1 MSSKHNDP
9 AIFSFVMP
17 TKDRPDH
24 VGRALGFLAAQGFT
38 GHVLC
43 VDASD
48 DANFAATRSE
58 IAKRPSIAV
67 THYRPRTMGNAWR
80 EIVEALGTISSLYT
94 QLHHDDDFYF
104 LTEIDAAIDILE
116 QQENVATAQG
126 RFVYVEANGEG
137 GGFSLAN
144 HDRFQYRA
152 ATPLARL
159 EACMERFCHL
169 AFAVTR
175 RDDFIC
181 VLAHVHL
188 RLDQGWFD
196 QFAISILLAAR
207 GQAVVS
213 DALYGVRQIH
223 ASQHHRNFLGP
234 NAYKHWPMILAS
246 PDFSSVFAA
255 FKTCLIEGS
264 GINAK
269 VLGDTIDRGLVALVT
284 RAAGILPERE
294 PEDIALF
301 ERANRPGTAEH
312 DKLKRVIAAIRQAGH
327 K

>member
-1 MSSKHNDP
+1 
-9 AIFSFVMP
+9 MP

-58 IAKRPSIAV
+58 IAKTRSIAV
-67 THYRPRTMGNAWR
+67 THYRPRILGNVWR
-80 EIVEALGTISSLYT
+80 EIVEALGTISSIYT

-116 QQENVATAQG
+116 RQEYVATAQG
-126 RFVYVEANGEG
+126 RFVYVEENGEG
-137 GGFSLAN
+137 GGFSLSN
-144 HDRFQYRA
+144 HDRFQYLA
-152 ATPLARL
+152 AAPQARM
-159 EACMERFCHL
+159 EVCMDRFCHL
-169 AFAVTR
+169 AFAVVR
-175 RDDFIC
+175 RDDFTS
-181 VLAHVHL
+181 VLAHVHP

-207 GQAVVS
+207 GQAVVT

-255 FKTCLIEGS
+255 FKNCLIDGT
-264 GINAK
+264 GIDAK
-269 VLGDTIDRGLVALVT
+269 VLSDTIDRGLVALVT

-294 PEDIALF
+294 PDDVALF

-312 DKLKRVIAAIRQAGH
+312 DKLKRVIAAIRQAGT
-327 K
+327 